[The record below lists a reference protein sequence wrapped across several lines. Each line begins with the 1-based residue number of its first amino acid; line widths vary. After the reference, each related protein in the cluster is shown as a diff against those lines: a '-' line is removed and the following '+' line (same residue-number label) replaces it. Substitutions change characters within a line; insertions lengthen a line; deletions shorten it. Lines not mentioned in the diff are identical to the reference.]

1 MGIVGSVSVV
11 ALLLVLSINA
21 LIQKTLWSVVLQ
33 CSSVRKNQDNLG
45 ILQKDHSQNVMYR
58 TLLSYYSRTSHN
70 GPSEKLTEHYDRLEI
85 PTLMLILAILS
96 GVAPSCESNYT
107 KLVIIY
113 SMNRAN
119 GMS

>member
-1 MGIVGSVSVV
+1 MD
-11 ALLLVLSINA
+11 
-21 LIQKTLWSVVLQ
+21 SVVLQ

-58 TLLSYYSRTSHN
+58 TLMSYYSRTSHN
-70 GPSEKLTEHYDRLEI
+70 GPSEKRTEHYDRLEI
-85 PTLMLILAILS
+85 PTLMLSILS
-96 GVAPSCESNYT
+96 GVAPSCESNCT

-113 SMNRAN
+113 RAN